1 MTHFACYVFF
11 HKFRELSFFICFL
24 SFSCYDSFRL
34 QNIKALKQF
43 NHMKM
48 SSPPSTE
55 TCGSLE
61 NSMLSFFPS
70 SLLLENAQ
78 HCALVVNVCSHNVES
93 LDSNASGHHMCQEPQ
108 GRALFIRLAI

>member
-1 MTHFACYVFF
+1 MTHFVCYIFF
-11 HKFRELSFFICFL
+11 RKFREPSLSIYSCRSLIMIL
-24 SFSCYDSFRL
+24 SVARYQGVEILND
-34 QNIKALKQF
+34 
-43 NHMKM
+43 MKM

-61 NSMLSFFPS
+61 NSMLSCFPS

-108 GRALFIRLAI
+108 GRVLFIRLAI